1 MSVTGDAYSVVY
13 SSEFTPG
20 IIRYSFKKMSAD
32 EKRVNAGKFFMV
44 PSSKRVTL
52 VSPSRTIVSSI
63 PSTKS
68 TKTSV
73 AMGFGLVVG
82 AVMGIAKFA
91 AAVLTGNPGLV
102 TP

>member
-1 MSVTGDAYSVVY
+1 MKSVLMQEV
-13 SSEFTPG
+13 
-20 IIRYSFKKMSAD
+20 
-32 EKRVNAGKFFMV
+32 FMV
-44 PSSKRVTL
+44 PGSKRVTL

-68 TKTSV
+68 TKTSA

-91 AAVLTGNPGLV
+91 AAVLTGNSGLV